1 MRRGA
6 DNIVDPNMIGTLW
19 LQPPTRA
26 IIQLKMPSRLL
37 SPTVLGQK
45 VRDRMSNLHHFHA
58 AIDALSFSHSWY
70 SPWPSPLNS
79 PVGARIRPISVIISQ
94 VIERMGNPSSISGLC
109 SLRWYDLVLWLAV
122 GSSIFAFG
130 QSKTPLEVQRLER
143 EAKLAAEHGDLDR
156 AATVYKQIVKLEPRL
171 AEARS
176 NLGMIY
182 FTQRKF
188 REAGQAFEE
197 ALRLQPRLAQPSI
210 FLGITRAELGQC
222 HQATPLLNDSFV
234 RPLTPEL
241 HRLIGL
247 QSVRCYDKLGKPLK
261 AVEVLLHLRR
271 EYPSDPD
278 VLYSAARFYS
288 DLSTD
293 ALLALRRANPDSYRF
308 HQMLG
313 EIMEM
318 RGDYTRA
325 EAHLRAAL
333 EQNPD
338 TPGLHYELGKII
350 LLAPHDADA
359 RERAKKE
366 FEAELAVSP
375 DSAAAEYQLALLA
388 RQRNNAE
395 EAEQRF
401 RRAIELNPD
410 SVDALMGLG
419 KILIASGNLQ
429 GAIVILEK
437 ARSLEPENEAAHY
450 WLANALRRA
459 GRSTEAERETS
470 AFRALRDRSA
480 KQKNTVLD
488 EPFLKPAET
497 APEEED
503 QPPKP

>member
-1 MRRGA
+1 MR
-6 DNIVDPNMIGTLW
+6 
-19 LQPPTRA
+19 
-26 IIQLKMPSRLL
+26 KL
-37 SPTVLGQK
+37 SLMF
-45 VRDRMSNLHHFHA
+45 RC
-58 AIDALSFSHSWY
+58 
-70 SPWPSPLNS
+70 
-79 PVGARIRPISVIISQ
+79 SV
-94 VIERMGNPSSISGLC
+94 MGLP
-109 SLRWYDLVLWLAV
+109 LVLS
-122 GSSIFAFG
+122 GIFLRATPFHG
-130 QSKTPLEVQRLER
+130 QSREASDAESLQR
-143 EAKLAAEHGDLDR
+143 EAKLATDRGDLDR
-156 AATVYKQIVKLEPRL
+156 AVNLYNQIVKLEPRM

-188 REAGQAFEE
+188 REARQSFEE
-197 ALRLQPRLAQPSI
+197 ALRLKPGLAQPRT
-210 FLGITRAELGQC
+210 FLGITHAELGQC
-222 HQATPLLNDSFV
+222 RQAAPLLISAFA
-234 RPLTPEL
+234 RPLAPEL

-247 QSVRCYDKLGKPLK
+247 HLVGCYDKLGETMK
-261 AVEVLLHLRR
+261 AVEVLVELGR

-293 ALLALRRANPDSYRF
+293 ALLTLRRHNPDSYRF
-308 HQMLG
+308 YQILG
-313 EIMEM
+313 EIMEV

-325 EAHLRAAL
+325 EAYFRAVL
-333 EQNPD
+333 EQNPE
-338 TPGLHYELGKII
+338 TPGVHYELGKII
-350 LLAPHDADA
+350 LLASHDAGA
-359 RERAKKE
+359 RERARKE
-366 FEAELAVSP
+366 FEAELALNP
-375 DSAAAEYQLALLA
+375 DNAAAEYQLALLA
-388 RQRNNAE
+388 RRLNRVE

-410 SVDALMGLG
+410 FVEAYVGLG

-450 WLANALRRA
+450 WLANALRRV
-459 GRSTEAERETS
+459 GRDAEADREAS

-480 KQKNTVLD
+480 KQKKAVLD